1 MQKILLIIKREYL
14 TRVKKKSFLVMTILG
29 PILLAALFIVP
40 VYLATRTD
48 EEKVVDVVDETGWF
62 IQKFENNENYKF
74 VPLYTNLETAKETM
88 KTSKDHALLYIP
100 LTQVTVP
107 SSAIL
112 YSDHQPSVNLKSYIT
127 GVMTKEIE
135 NQKLAAEI
143 KKEIQRRNPD
153 YKTNESEETLISET
167 ILKNIKSKINLTTI
181 KIEEGGKEAK
191 SFTELSMAV
200 GMFSSMLIYFFIFLF
215 GAQVMRGVIEEK
227 TSRIIEVIVSSVK
240 PFELMMGKI
249 LGIALVGLTQF
260 LLWVLFTAAIV
271 TVVQSAFPEKFKQN
285 NTEQSFAPGSRV
297 MPATQGEN
305 KEQVAAGDH
314 SSNEL
319 LEAINSIN
327 YGAMIGA
334 FIFFFL
340 GGYLLY
346 AALFAAIGSA
356 VDSEADTQQFMLPVT
371 IPLIFSI
378 VMAQYVINNPDGP
391 LSFWLSIIPL
401 TSPVIMMIRIPFG
414 VPVMDLA
421 LSVGLLIAGFI
432 GTTWLAARIY
442 RTGILMYGKK
452 VSYREL
458 AKWLFYKS

>member
-1 MQKILLIIKREYL
+1 MQKIFLIIKREYL
-14 TRVKKKSFLVMTILG
+14 TRVKKRSFLVMTILG
-29 PILLAALFIVP
+29 PILMAALFIVP
-40 VYLATRTD
+40 IYLATHTD

-62 IQKFENNENYKF
+62 INKFENNDNYKF
-74 VPLYTNLETAKETM
+74 VPLYTDLETAK
-88 KTSKDHALLYIP
+88 KTLKNSKDHALLYIP
-100 LTQVTVP
+100 LTQITVP
-107 SSAIL
+107 SSAII
-112 YSDHQPSVNLKSYIT
+112 YSDYQPSVNLKSYIT
-127 GVMTKEIE
+127 GVMSREVE

-143 KKEIQRRNPD
+143 KKEIERRNPGV
-153 YKTNESEETLISET
+153 KSSESEENLISQT
-167 ILKNIKSKINLTTI
+167 ILKNIKSTINLTTI
-181 KIEEGGKEAK
+181 KIDEGGTEAK

-200 GMFSSMLIYFFIFLF
+200 GLISSMMIYFFIFLF

-240 PFELMMGKI
+240 PFQLMMGKI

-260 LLWVLFTAAIV
+260 LLWVVFTAAIV
-271 TVVQSAFPEKFKQN
+271 TVVQSAFPDKFKQN
-285 NTEQSFAPGSRV
+285 STQQVLSSKAQMITPSQTAETT
-297 MPATQGEN
+297 PATVDGN
-305 KEQVAAGDH
+305 A
-314 SSNEL
+314 SNEM

-327 YGAMIGA
+327 FVQMIGA
-334 FIFFFL
+334 FIFFFI

-346 AALFAAIGSA
+346 AAFFAAIGSA

-414 VPVMDLA
+414 VPITELA
-421 LSVGLLIAGFI
+421 LSAGLLIAGFL
-432 GTTWLAARIY
+432 GTTWMAARIY

>member
-1 MQKILLIIKREYL
+1 MQKIFLIIKREYI
-14 TRVKKKSFLVMTILG
+14 TRVKKRSFIVMTILG
-29 PILLAALFIVP
+29 PLLMAALFIVP
-40 VYLATRTD
+40 IYLATRTD

-62 IQKFENNENYKF
+62 IHKFENNDNYKF
-74 VPLYTNLETAKETM
+74 VPLYTDLEKAKETL
-88 KTSKDHALLYIP
+88 KNSKDHALLYIP

-107 SSAIL
+107 SSAII
-112 YSDHQPSVNLKSYIT
+112 YSDHQPSINLKNYIT
-127 GVMTKEIE
+127 EVMTREIE

-143 KKEIQRRNPD
+143 KKELQRRNPG
-153 YKTNESEETLISET
+153 YKGNESEETLISET
-167 ILKNIKSKINLTTI
+167 ILKNIKSTINLTTI

-191 SFTELSMAV
+191 SYTELSMAV
-200 GMFSSMLIYFFIFLF
+200 GLIGSMMIYFFIFLF

-240 PFELMMGKI
+240 PFQLMMGKI

-260 LLWVLFTAAIV
+260 LLWVIFTAAIV
-271 TVVQSAFPEKFKQN
+271 TAVQSAFPDKFKQN
-285 NTEQSFAPGSRV
+285 PTEQSFAPGSKM
-297 MPATQGEN
+297 MPSTQTIQKDQATTAEN
-305 KEQVAAGDH
+305 P
-314 SSNEL
+314 SNEIFD
-319 LEAINSIN
+319 AINSIN
-327 YGAMIGA
+327 YIEMIGA
-334 FIFFFL
+334 FIFFFI

-356 VDSEADTQQFMLPVT
+356 VDSEADTQQFMLPIT

-414 VPVMDLA
+414 VPVGELA
-421 LSVGLLIAGFI
+421 LSAGLLIAGFL

-452 VSYREL
+452 VSYREIV
-458 AKWLFYKS
+458 KWLFY

>member
-1 MQKILLIIKREYL
+1 MQKIFLIIKREYL
-14 TRVKKKSFLVMTILG
+14 TRVKKRSFLVMTILG
-29 PILLAALFIVP
+29 PLLMAALFIVP

-62 IQKFENNENYKF
+62 IHKFENNDNYKF
-74 VPLYTNLETAKETM
+74 VPLYTDLETAKETL
-88 KTSKDHALLYIP
+88 KSSKDHALLYIP

-112 YSDHQPSVNLKSYIT
+112 YSDGQPSINLKSYIT
-127 GVMTKEIE
+127 GVMTREIE

-143 KKEIQRRNPD
+143 KKEIQRRNPG
-153 YKTNESEETLISET
+153 YKSNESEETLISET
-167 ILKNIKSKINLTTI
+167 ILKNIKSTITLTTI

-191 SFTELSMAV
+191 SYTELSMAV
-200 GMFSSMLIYFFIFLF
+200 GLFGSIMIYFFIFMF

-240 PFELMMGKI
+240 PFQLMMGKI

-285 NTEQSFAPGSRV
+285 NTEQGFAPGSQM
-297 MPATQGEN
+297 MPATQTEKKDQATAAEN
-305 KEQVAAGDH
+305 P
-314 SSNEL
+314 SNEIF
-319 LEAINSIN
+319 EAIHSIN

-334 FIFFFL
+334 FIFFFI

-414 VPVMDLA
+414 VPIGDLA
-421 LSVGLLIAGFI
+421 LSAGLLIAGFL

-458 AKWLFYKS
+458 AKWLFYRS

>member
-1 MQKILLIIKREYL
+1 MQKIFLIIKREYI
-14 TRVKKKSFLVMTILG
+14 TRVKKRSFLVMTILG
-29 PILLAALFIVP
+29 PLLMAALFIVP
-40 VYLATRTD
+40 VYLATRSD

-62 IQKFENNENYKF
+62 IQKFENNDNYKF
-74 VPLYTNLETAKETM
+74 VPLYTDLKTAKETM
-88 KTSKDHALLYIP
+88 KISKDHALLYIP
-100 LTQVTVP
+100 LTKVTVP

-112 YSDHQPSVNLKSYIT
+112 YSDYQPSVNLKSYIT
-127 GVMTKEIE
+127 GVMTREIE

-143 KKEIQRRNPD
+143 KKEIERRIPG
-153 YKTNESEETLISET
+153 YTSSESEEALFSET
-167 ILKNIKSKINLTTI
+167 ILKNIKSTVTLATI
-181 KIEEGGKEAK
+181 KFEEGGKEAK

-200 GMFSSMLIYFFIFLF
+200 GLIGSIMIYFFIFMF

-240 PFELMMGKI
+240 PFQLMMGKI

-260 LLWVLFTAAIV
+260 LLWVIFTAAIV
-271 TVVQSAFPEKFKQN
+271 TVVQTAFPEKFKMNATQ
-285 NTEQSFAPGSRV
+285 QSFAPGSQV
-297 MPATQGEN
+297 MPSVQTVQN
-305 KEQVAAGDH
+305 P
-314 SSNEL
+314 SNEIF
-319 LEAINSIN
+319 EAINSIN
-327 YGAMIGA
+327 FVEMIGA
-334 FIFFFL
+334 FIFFFI

-371 IPLIFSI
+371 IPLIFSVI
-378 VMAQYVINNPDGP
+378 MAQYVINNPDSP

-414 VPVMDLA
+414 VPIGELA
-421 LSVGLLIAGFI
+421 LSVGLLIVGFL
-432 GTTWLAARIY
+432 GTTWVAARIY

>member
-1 MQKILLIIKREYL
+1 MQKIFLIIKREYM
-14 TRVKKKSFLVMTILG
+14 TRVKKRSFLVMTILG
-29 PILLAALFIVP
+29 PILMAALFIVP
-40 VYLATRTD
+40 IYLATRTD

-62 IQKFENNENYKF
+62 INKFENNDNYKF
-74 VPLYTNLETAKETM
+74 VPLYTNLETAKQTL
-88 KTSKDHALLYIP
+88 KNTKDHALLYIP
-100 LTQVTVP
+100 LTKFTVP
-107 SSAIL
+107 SSAII
-112 YSDHQPSVNLKSYIT
+112 YSDYQPSVHLKDYIT

-143 KKEIQRRNPD
+143 KKEIERRNPG
-153 YKTNESEETLISET
+153 YKSSESEETLISET
-167 ILKNIKSKINLTTI
+167 ILKNIKSTINLTTI
-181 KIEEGGKEAK
+181 KFEEGGKEAK

-200 GMFSSMLIYFFIFLF
+200 GLIGSIMIYFFIFMF

-240 PFELMMGKI
+240 PFQLMMGKI

-260 LLWVLFTAAIV
+260 LLWVIFTAAIV
-271 TVVQSAFPEKFKQN
+271 TVVQSAFPEKLKQN
-285 NTEQSFAPGSRV
+285 SAQQSFTPGSQMMSASKTV
-297 MPATQGEN
+297 PKDQTAADNSSGEIF
-305 KEQVAAGDH
+305 
-314 SSNEL
+314 
-319 LEAINSIN
+319 EAINSIN
-327 YGAMIGA
+327 YLQMIGA
-334 FIFFFL
+334 FIFFFIT
-340 GGYLLY
+340 GYLLY

-391 LSFWLSIIPL
+391 LSFWLSMIPL

-414 VPVMDLA
+414 VPIGELA
-421 LSVGLLIAGFI
+421 MSAGLLIAGFLFA
-432 GTTWLAARIY
+432 TWIAARIY

-452 VSYREL
+452 VSYREI

>member
-1 MQKILLIIKREYL
+1 MQKIFLIIKREYI
-14 TRVKKKSFLVMTILG
+14 TRVKKRSFLVMTILG
-29 PILLAALFIVP
+29 PILMAALFIVP
-40 VYLATRTD
+40 IYLATRTD

-62 IQKFENNENYKF
+62 INKFENNDNYKF
-74 VPLYTNLETAKETM
+74 VPLYTNLEIAKKTM
-88 KTSKDHALLYIP
+88 QNSKDHALLYIP

-107 SSAIL
+107 SSAII
-112 YSDHQPSVNLKSYIT
+112 YSDYQPSVNLKSYIT

-143 KKEIQRRNPD
+143 KKEIQRRNPG
-153 YKTNESEETLISET
+153 YAGNESEETLISER
-167 ILKNIKSKINLTTI
+167 ILKNIKSTINLTTI
-181 KIEEGGKEAK
+181 KFEEGGKEAK

-200 GMFSSMLIYFFIFLF
+200 GMIGSIMIYFFIFMF

-240 PFELMMGKI
+240 PFQLMMGKI

-260 LLWVLFTAAIV
+260 LLWVVFTAAIV

-285 NTEQSFAPGSRV
+285 STTQSFTPGSKAV
-297 MPATQGEN
+297 PATQAEQ
-305 KEQVAAGDH
+305 KDQVAASED
-314 SSNEL
+314 SSNGIF
-319 LEAINSIN
+319 EALNSIN
-327 YGAMIGA
+327 YVEMIGA

-346 AALFAAIGSA
+346 AAMFAAIGSA

-391 LSFWLSIIPL
+391 LAFWLSIIPF

-414 VPVMDLA
+414 VPFVELA
-421 LSVGLLIAGFI
+421 LSVGLLIAGFL

>member
-1 MQKILLIIKREYL
+1 MQKIFLIIKREYL
-14 TRVKKKSFLVMTILG
+14 TRVKKRSFLVMTILG
-29 PILLAALFIVP
+29 PILMAALFIVP
-40 VYLATRTD
+40 IYLATHTD

-62 IQKFENNENYKF
+62 INKFENNDNYKF
-74 VPLYTNLETAKETM
+74 VPLYTDLETAK
-88 KTSKDHALLYIP
+88 KTLKNSKDHALLYIP
-100 LTQVTVP
+100 LTQITVP
-107 SSAIL
+107 SSAII
-112 YSDHQPSVNLKSYIT
+112 YSDYQPSVNLKSYIT
-127 GVMTKEIE
+127 GVMSREVE

-143 KKEIQRRNPD
+143 KKEIERRNPGV
-153 YKTNESEETLISET
+153 KSSESEENLISQT
-167 ILKNIKSKINLTTI
+167 ILKNIKSTINLTTI
-181 KIEEGGKEAK
+181 KIDEGGTEAK

-200 GMFSSMLIYFFIFLF
+200 GLISSMMIYFFIFLF

-240 PFELMMGKI
+240 PFQLMMGKI

-260 LLWVLFTAAIV
+260 LLWVVFTAAIV
-271 TVVQSAFPEKFKQN
+271 TVVQSAFPDKFKQN
-285 NTEQSFAPGSRV
+285 STQQVLSSKAQMITPSQTAEIT
-297 MPATQGEN
+297 PATVDGN
-305 KEQVAAGDH
+305 A
-314 SSNEL
+314 SNEM

-327 YGAMIGA
+327 FVQMIGA
-334 FIFFFL
+334 FIFFFI

-346 AALFAAIGSA
+346 AAFFAAIGSA

-414 VPVMDLA
+414 VPITELA
-421 LSVGLLIAGFI
+421 LSAGLLIAGFL
-432 GTTWLAARIY
+432 GTTWMAARIY